1 MLQYSWDRKKV
12 FFSLSRLL
20 MHFSKQGKY
29 FVVNK
34 SATSAPCCHSYI
46 KLLYLFTQI
55 STIKIPK
62 VFFFFLKNRI
72 SGKIQKN
79 QIPVDRTCFT
89 SIWEEWH
96 SYLDWKITLYLNFY
110 LNNHQKSQSLKTY
123 LLLTQNRNFFCQ
135 NNLMII
141 TKTKW

>member
-1 MLQYSWDRKKV
+1 MLHYSWDRKKV

-46 KLLYLFTQI
+46 KLI
-55 STIKIPK
+55 SFHTNLNNKNSK
-62 VFFFFLKNRI
+62 SFFFLKNRI

-96 SYLDWKITLYLNFY
+96 SYLDWKITLYLTST
-110 LNNHQKSQSLKTY
+110 LITIKKVRVQKLVKNHLQIYYWHKIETFSAK
-123 LLLTQNRNFFCQ
+123 
-135 NNLMII
+135 II
-141 TKTKW
+141 WW